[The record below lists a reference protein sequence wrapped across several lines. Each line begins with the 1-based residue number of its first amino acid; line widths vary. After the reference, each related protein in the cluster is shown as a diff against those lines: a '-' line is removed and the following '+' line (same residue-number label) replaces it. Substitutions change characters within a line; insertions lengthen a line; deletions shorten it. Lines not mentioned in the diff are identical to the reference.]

1 MFVSR
6 DQENLVHAQQTAS
19 AAKSLHNLAS
29 NYAGTVPKTPLP
41 RKGKGFSD
49 ENSVAVG
56 GGKTLLTKKGFGAE
70 GTSTDGFVT
79 PAG

>member
-6 DQENLVHAQQTAS
+6 DQENLVHSQQTAT
-19 AAKSLHNLAS
+19 AAKSLHNLGS
-29 NYAGTVPKTPLP
+29 NHHGTAPKTPLP

-49 ENSVAVG
+49 ENSVFAG
-56 GGKTLLTKKGFGAE
+56 GDKTLLKKRLGAE
-70 GTSTDGFVT
+70 GTSTEGFVT